1 MHPSTAPTPCPTEL
15 SAAGEIT
22 TLPTPGLQRSLQ
34 NRLDYFTLLEGES
47 LSNHSR
53 KLPQDLEAGGGL
65 PSPVP
70 GSPKPLGHEELPE
83 VEKRN
88 QDPNELR
95 NWWARIR
102 ARYPEPFA
110 EFLSTVI
117 SIFLAT
123 SATLNSM
130 LSTESRK
137 NCGNLEISWAWG
149 FAWMLGIYIG
159 SGVSGAHMN
168 PAISITLS
176 FYRRFPWRQCI
187 IYIVIQLFAG
197 IVAGALAYGVFHEMI
212 QHADPTLEASWHA
225 CIYPWAFSDK
235 FEANIRA

>member
-1 MHPSTAPTPCPTEL
+1 
-15 SAAGEIT
+15 
-22 TLPTPGLQRSLQ
+22 
-34 NRLDYFTLLEGES
+34 
-47 LSNHSR
+47 
-53 KLPQDLEAGGGL
+53 
-65 PSPVP
+65 
-70 GSPKPLGHEELPE
+70 
-83 VEKRN
+83 
-88 QDPNELR
+88 
-95 NWWARIR
+95 
-102 ARYPEPFA
+102 
-110 EFLSTVI
+110 
-117 SIFLAT
+117 
-123 SATLNSM
+123 M

-212 QHADPTLEASWHA
+212 QHADPTLEASWSGFFGTPKDWMSTKGAVLCQIVQSAIVVVVMLALGDDRNDTPGAGMHA
-225 CIYPWAFSDK
+225 FVSPRVNQHIEVLLTLTNLDPWAFSDK
-235 FEANIRA
+235 SEANFRA